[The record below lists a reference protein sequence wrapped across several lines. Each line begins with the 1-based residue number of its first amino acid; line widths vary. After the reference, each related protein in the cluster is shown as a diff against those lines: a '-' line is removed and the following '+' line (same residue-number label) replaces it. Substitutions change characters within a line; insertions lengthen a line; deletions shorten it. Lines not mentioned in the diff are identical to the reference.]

1 MFRSGCFSVASS
13 VQASPSPGRLATIFP
28 QSEERDNAP
37 AIAATIAPTAMI
49 KAALARVFALI
60 ASPTASR
67 IAFSISVSRS
77 AAASTR
83 LSLRS

>member
-13 VQASPSPGRLATIFP
+13 VQASPSPGGWKPYFRRARNAI
-28 QSEERDNAP
+28 NAP

>member
-13 VQASPSPGRLATIFP
+13 VQASPSPGRLETIFP
-28 QSEERDNAP
+28 QSEERINAP